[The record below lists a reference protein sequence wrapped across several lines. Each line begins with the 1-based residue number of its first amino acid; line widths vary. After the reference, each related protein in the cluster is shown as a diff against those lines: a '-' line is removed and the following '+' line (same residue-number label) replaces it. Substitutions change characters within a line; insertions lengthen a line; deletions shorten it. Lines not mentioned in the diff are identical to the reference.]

1 MLANNKII
9 IISMITKLNG
19 LLCCELQLYQLVA
32 PFQEVRCKPNSPYD
46 EVYNAFTFLFVA
58 STQWLHGGKGGQYSH
73 TQVSLSINQSPWA
86 GRVYYMYTH
95 SPMYQP
101 RPPPHH
107 HQQLERRVLWIR
119 RMHHYY
125 YHYCI
130 GVLLL
135 IIHFNLSF
143 LLSSAVSSC

>member
-32 PFQEVRCKPNSPYD
+32 PFKEVRCKPNSPYD

-58 STQWLHGGKGGQYSH
+58 STQWLHGGNGGQYSH

-86 GRVYYMYTH
+86 GRVFSILHAH
-95 SPMYQP
+95 SLPYVP
-101 RPPPHH
+101 TKTTTTPPPTTR
-107 HQQLERRVLWIR
+107 EKSI
-119 RMHHYY
+119 MDTKNAS
-125 YHYCI
+125 
-130 GVLLL
+130 LLL
-135 IIHFNLSF
+135 SLLHWCTIIN
-143 LLSSAVSSC
+143 